1 MALTVS
7 EATSAGQIAAKITAL
22 QAALSTAQTALS
34 SGLFVTSH
42 GLHMLSANGK
52 KSSVVASDNQLGSAD
67 SAAILNMLITAYQN
81 SIASLTAQLA
91 GM

>member
-7 EATSAGQIAAKITAL
+7 QAALAGQIAAQITAL
-22 QAALSTAQTALS
+22 QAALSSARNALN
-34 SGLFVTSH
+34 GGMIVTSH
-42 GLHMLSANGK
+42 GLHVLNANTK
-52 KSSVVASDNQLGSAD
+52 KSDVVSSDYQLGSAD
-67 SAAILNMLITAYQN
+67 SAAILTTLITAYQS